1 MAYSYVAY
9 DDRRKVVRGTID
21 VTTERQAMETLQ
33 RAGYSPLSLKHTT
46 GGWSIRRQIPSLF
59 GVRPKDVIR
68 FSRLLATLVGKGTST
83 TMALQM
89 LRDHTG
95 NVVFRDIIDE
105 IQEELRQ
112 GRSFSEALSKHT
124 DAFPELYRRMV
135 AIAERT
141 GRLEEVLEE
150 LARFPEAEMVWCQ
163 EEPRNMGAWTYIATR
178 IEEVL
183 ERLATTMEKEQALA
197 SSVKRALVYPTFVIV
212 IAGGVIIMLVT
223 FVLPSLTEMF
233 TDFGS
238 DIPWSTKLLV
248 GITDFTSG
256 NKLLLAASGFGMV
269 IGTTIALRYKAVRR
283 GLDALLLR
291 MPIIGQIVQLKAM
304 ASFSRTVAAG
314 LSSSLAMPDIL
325 DLAQRTAGNQIVSE
339 ALNEVRGEVL
349 RGRMLSQ
356 SMARHSLFPGPLIQ
370 MTRVGEE
377 SGTLDQDLTTMAE
390 TYEREVDEK
399 VTAFVSL
406 LEPSLIVVMGVI
418 VAFIV
423 VSVILPTYSIYGN
436 IE

>member
-141 GRLEEVLEE
+141 GRLEEVLE
-150 LARFPEAEMVWCQ
+150 
-163 EEPRNMGAWTYIATR
+163 
-178 IEEVL
+178 
-183 ERLATTMEKEQALA
+183 RLATTMEKEQALA

-291 MPIIGQIVQLKAM
+291 MPITGQIVQLKAM

>member
-33 RAGYSPLSLKHTT
+33 RAGYSLLSLKHTT

-141 GRLEEVLEE
+141 GRLEEVLE
-150 LARFPEAEMVWCQ
+150 
-163 EEPRNMGAWTYIATR
+163 
-178 IEEVL
+178 
-183 ERLATTMEKEQALA
+183 RLATTMEKEQALA

-256 NKLLLAASGFGMV
+256 NKLLLAASAFGMA

>member
-141 GRLEEVLEE
+141 GRL
-150 LARFPEAEMVWCQ
+150 
-163 EEPRNMGAWTYIATR
+163 
-178 IEEVL
+178 EEVL